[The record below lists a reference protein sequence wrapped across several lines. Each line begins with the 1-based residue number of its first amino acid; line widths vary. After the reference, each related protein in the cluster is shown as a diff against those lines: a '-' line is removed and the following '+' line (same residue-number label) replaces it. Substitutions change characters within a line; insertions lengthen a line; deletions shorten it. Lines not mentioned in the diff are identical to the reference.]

1 MHITIAKAKPADA
14 AAVLDFLKQVGG
26 ETDNLSFGA
35 QGLPIGVE
43 AEASFLEALERSRD
57 DVMLVAKADG
67 RIIAN
72 GSVNRLPR
80 RMSHRAEISI
90 AVARGYWNLGIGG
103 QLIGALL
110 DFARQSG
117 VSILDLQVRSDNLA
131 AIHLYEKF
139 GFVKL
144 FTDPAFFC
152 VGGENVAFDYMRL
165 CL

>member
-1 MHITIAKAKPADA
+1 MRESGILMHITSLPGPYGIGTMGAGAYRF
-14 AAVLDFLKQVGG
+14 LDFLKQVGG

-103 QLIGALL
+103 RMMLE
-110 DFARQSG
+110 
-117 VSILDLQVRSDNLA
+117 V
-131 AIHLYEKF
+131 
-139 GFVKL
+139 
-144 FTDPAFFC
+144 
-152 VGGENVAFDYMRL
+152 MRNG
-165 CL
+165 